1 MSGEEG
7 ERYVFGDRP
16 PPSPLTLPPHPP
28 APLSS
33 CIAQLTALGYVLGPI
48 FTSGLPALVFGY
60 AGLMIAV
67 GAAESASRPTHTYA
81 GMTLHVTGCLGAAAA
96 AFLLYALA
104 TVVRPTPW
112 WNAQFL
118 VPTLGVMLGNAV
130 SGVAV
135 GLGALLEDLATA
147 GDRVELLLALGASRR
162 EACRDAV
169 ARAVRLALTPL
180 LNQMNVI
187 GVVWIPGMMTGQMIA
202 GSDPSQV
209 RK

>member
-1 MSGEEG
+1 
-7 ERYVFGDRP
+7 
-16 PPSPLTLPPHPP
+16 
-28 APLSS
+28 
-33 CIAQLTALGYVLGPI
+33 VLGPI

-209 RK
+209 RKREEERVF